1 MGEQTERRTR
11 VPARSGVAIEVR
23 AGDLLRV
30 IDVEGKQVADFFAF
44 NAHDLEEA
52 LSPTHTR
59 TQNLGLRLQPGAKL
73 YTNLRRPMFEL
84 VHDTVG
90 VHDLVIAPCD
100 RQRYIDG
107 FNMPEHANCRQNCAD
122 AMAPYGLTYARVPDA
137 HNWFMNVEVGTDGGF
152 VVKEPVSRP
161 GDYLDLHVL
170 MDAIVAVSAC
180 PQDMNET
187 NGFNPTGLA
196 LVVNPR

>member
-30 IDVEGKQVADFFAF
+30 IDVAGQQVVDFFAF
-44 NAHDLEEA
+44 NAADLDEV

-59 TQNLGLRLQPGAKL
+59 TQNLGLRLRPGALL

-90 VHDLVIAPCD
+90 VHDLLIAPCD
-100 RQRYIDG
+100 RQRYVDG
-107 FNMPEHANCRQNCAD
+107 FGMPEHANCRQNCAT
-122 AMAPYGLTYARVPDA
+122 AMGQYGLGYARVPDA
-137 HNWFMNVEVGTDGGF
+137 LNWFMNVGVDAECGF
-152 VVKEPVSRP
+152 VVRAPVSKA
-161 GDYLDLHVL
+161 GDHVEQRVL

-187 NGFNPTGLA
+187 NAFNPTDLE

>member
-1 MGEQTERRTR
+1 MSERTEQRTR
-11 VPARSGVAIEVR
+11 VPAKSGVAIEVR

-44 NAHDLEEA
+44 NTHDLEEA

-59 TQNLGLRLQPGAKL
+59 TQNLGLRLKPGAKL
-73 YTNLRRPMFEL
+73 YTNLRRPMFEIA
-84 VHDTVG
+84 HDTVG

-107 FNMPEHANCRQNCAD
+107 FNMPDHANCRQNCAT
-122 AMAPYGLTYARVPDA
+122 AMAPYSLSYARVPDA
-137 HNWFMNVEVGTDGGF
+137 HNWFMNVEVDAEGGF
-152 VVKEPVSRP
+152 VVREPTSKA
-161 GDYLDLHVL
+161 GDYLDLRVL

-187 NGFNPTGLA
+187 NGFNPTDLE

>member
-1 MGEQTERRTR
+1 MGGRTERRMR
-11 VPARSGVAIEVR
+11 LPARTGVAIDVR

-44 NAHDLEEA
+44 NALDLEET

-59 TQNLGLRLQPGAKL
+59 TQNLGLRLQVGAKL

-90 VHDLVIAPCD
+90 VHDLLIAPCD

-122 AMAPYGLTYARVPDA
+122 AMEQYGLSYARVPDA
-137 HNWFMNVEVGTDGGF
+137 HNWFMNVEVGVDGAF
-152 VVKEPVSRP
+152 VVKEPVSRA
-161 GDYLDLHVL
+161 GDSLDLRVL

-187 NGFNPTGLA
+187 NGFDPTDLE